1 MRIALILALLFSGL
15 AFAQFGATPGE
26 KMLNCQINCC
36 SLNGG
41 TWDTSEQYCD
51 IDYDSEEY
59 YDYSDCVEEC
69 IEGVAVEEGWETGTG
84 DAGCCGS
91 AFILLA
97 LLGFVSI
104 RR

>member
-26 KMLNCQINCC
+26 KILNCQINCC

-41 TWDTSEQYCD
+41 TWDTTDQFCD
-51 IDYDSEEY
+51 IDYDSEEF
-59 YDYSDCVEEC
+59 DAYSDCVEEC
-69 IEGVAVEEGWETGTG
+69 IEEVSVEEGWETGG

-91 AFILLA
+91 AFMVLA